1 MKNRKLKFIKALK
14 IFVTVFVICGFV
26 GIISYADL
34 QEEKDKK
41 EQMESELK
49 DTQNLLNQL
58 EGLKTDSQ
66 AYITMIDQ
74 RINELNSHIY
84 DLNQQAVAKQGEIDN
99 KKLEIISKQD
109 EIDKQYDDMALRIQY
124 MYENGTY
131 QYADLIFGSEN
142 MSDML
147 GKAEYIA
154 QLTTYDRNMLEK
166 LQQAKVELE
175 QEEASLEAALEEL
188 NGLIAEAQ
196 AEEAVQEQ
204 LVAQKRNDLS
214 YYESEIGS
222 TSEEIENLKD
232 DIKAQE
238 EIIKQLEEMERKR
251 KLQGITLTYDGGRLE
266 WPLPGYSRISSDFGT
281 RVHPITGITHN
292 HSGIDLPA
300 PTGTPIYAAYDG
312 QVAWSNYNWSAG
324 NWVGIDHG
332 NGLYT
337 VYMHMSKLLVSEGQ
351 YVKKGDLIGLVG
363 STGSSTGPHLHF
375 SIRLNGAYVDPKQYV
390 VIP

>member
-1 MKNRKLKFIKALK
+1 MENKRHKLVRAFKMFMAFLVIGS
-14 IFVTVFVICGFV
+14 FVAIVT
-26 GIISYADL
+26 YADL

-58 EGLKTDSQ
+58 EGLKSDSQ

-74 RINELNSHIY
+74 KINELTSHIY
-84 DLNQQAVAKQGEIDN
+84 DLQQQAAAKQGEIDN
-99 KKLEIISKQD
+99 KKLEIIAKQG
-109 EIDKQYDDMALRIQY
+109 EIEQQYDDMAKRIQY

-131 QYADLIFGSEN
+131 QYADMILGSEN

-147 GKAEYIA
+147 SKAEYITA
-154 QLTTYDRNMLEK
+154 LTKYDREMLVK

-175 QEEASLEAALEEL
+175 EQENALEADLAEL
-188 NGLIAEAQ
+188 NALIAEAE

-204 LVAQKRNDLS
+204 LVNQKRNDLY
-214 YYESEIGS
+214 YYENEIGT
-222 TSEEIENLKD
+222 TSEEIANLEE

-238 EIIKQLEEMERKR
+238 EIIKQLEEMEKKR
-251 KLQGITLTYDGGRLE
+251 KLQGLNLTYDGGSLA

-281 RVHPITGITHN
+281 RVHPITGVTHT

-300 PTGTPIYAAYDG
+300 PMGTPIYAAYDG

-324 NWVGIDHG
+324 NWVGVDHG
-332 NGLYT
+332 NGFYT
-337 VYMHMSKLLVSEGQ
+337 VYMHMSQSLVSEGQ

>member
-1 MKNRKLKFIKALK
+1 
-14 IFVTVFVICGFV
+14 
-26 GIISYADL
+26 
-34 QEEKDKK
+34 
-41 EQMESELK
+41 
-49 DTQNLLNQL
+49 
-58 EGLKTDSQ
+58 
-66 AYITMIDQ
+66 
-74 RINELNSHIY
+74 
-84 DLNQQAVAKQGEIDN
+84 
-99 KKLEIISKQD
+99 
-109 EIDKQYDDMALRIQY
+109 
-124 MYENGTY
+124 
-131 QYADLIFGSEN
+131 
-142 MSDML
+142 
-147 GKAEYIA
+147 
-154 QLTTYDRNMLEK
+154 
-166 LQQAKVELE
+166 
-175 QEEASLEAALEEL
+175 
-188 NGLIAEAQ
+188 
-196 AEEAVQEQ
+196 
-204 LVAQKRNDLS
+204 
-214 YYESEIGS
+214 
-222 TSEEIENLKD
+222 
-232 DIKAQE
+232 
-238 EIIKQLEEMERKR
+238 MERKR

-281 RVHPITGITHN
+281 RVHPITGITHT